1 MGEQGRRHHEGHD
14 GHDGHEGREHHRHHH
29 GHRHGGGGGGG
40 NPVYGLGAIGAG
52 IWFWSRAGDDP
63 QERAVAVLKALVWPA
78 FLVHDAF
85 AAVSGRSGWR
95 RKRR

>member
-1 MGEQGRRHHEGHD
+1 MGEQGRRHHD
-14 GHDGHEGREHHRHHH
+14 HHH
-29 GHRHGGGGGGG
+29 GRRGGGGGG
-40 NPVYGLGAIGAG
+40 NPVYGLGAVGAG

-63 QERAVAVLKALVWPA
+63 QERAVAVLKAMVWPA

-85 AAVSGRSGWR
+85 AALPERSGSR

>member
-1 MGEQGRRHHEGHD
+1 MGEQGTRHHD
-14 GHDGHEGREHHRHHH
+14 HHH
-29 GHRHGGGGGGG
+29 GRRGGGGGG

-63 QERAVAVLKALVWPA
+63 QERAVAVLKAMVWPA

-85 AAVSGRSGWR
+85 AALPERSGSR

>member
-1 MGEQGRRHHEGHD
+1 MGDKDMWHDHDHDRHEVHHE
-14 GHDGHEGREHHRHHH
+14 HH
-29 GHRHGGGGGGG
+29 GHPRRRGHRGGGGGGG

-63 QERAVAVLKALVWPA
+63 QERAVAVLKAMVWPA

-85 AAVSGRSGWR
+85 AALPERSGSR